1 MGAAEVRAG
10 ASPVR
15 AADLACSSA
24 GDAATTAARD
34 LTRGAHVVRAAR
46 LPLAAAAAA
55 TSIEQLPVKTGHV
68 WPPTIQVLFTQQPPL
83 AHVVAAQHTSPGPP
97 QAVHTSLR
105 QTVLALQAVPV
116 VQQAW
121 PAPPQLEC
129 ELQASQSNAAQNT
142 AARKPSRVMVNLVR
156 LARAAANFSA
166 QCGYSSSRRSRQTRS
181 ADASSPVPRIISIPH
196 PKRGSAKGNTSSRN
210 LRPGVNRT
218 HQDSA
223 RGKSETRARP
233 EGVEPLTFGFEAGRT
248 PEGTSRFRGENW
260 PVV

>member
-1 MGAAEVRAG
+1 LFVQH
-10 ASPVR
+10 
-15 AADLACSSA
+15 ACPWPPQ
-24 GDAATTAARD
+24 
-34 LTRGAHVVRAAR
+34 LPQ
-46 LPLAAAAAA
+46 LPL
-55 TSIEQLPVKTGHV
+55 EQLPVKTGHV
-68 WPPTIQVLFTQQPPL
+68 WPLTIQVLFTQQPPL

-156 LARAAANFSA
+156 LARAAANSSA

-196 PKRGSAKGNTSSRN
+196 PKRGSAKPKVT
-210 LRPGVNRT
+210 P
-218 HQDSA
+218 A
-223 RGKSETRARP
+223 RGMSDRVSTERIRIQRAGNRKPERARRELNP
-233 EGVEPLTFGFEAGRT
+233 PPSDSKNGNINRADGRRCWIVLQVQ
-248 PEGTSRFRGENW
+248 EFVHRK
-260 PVV
+260 